1 MITITLNG
9 KPYELSTNMSLSSCL
24 KELEL
29 SIPSSFVALAHNGN
43 VVSST
48 EWDKIEVHENDRL
61 DIVRPIGGG

>member
-24 KELEL
+24 KELKL
-29 SIPSSFVALAHNGN
+29 SIPSRFVAIAHNGN

-48 EWDKIEVHENDRL
+48 EWDTVEVHENDRL